1 MSKKAKGKK
10 VLQILC
16 LEDEPKDA
24 ELIQELLTGSGY
36 EIHFEHVTNKSQFV
50 SLLKKCSY
58 DMILADYKLSGFDA
72 PSALRIAKDVC
83 PTTPFIC
90 ISGTMGEDVAVDLL
104 KQGATDYVLKDRMG
118 RLPSAIQRALDEAEA
133 QKARRLAEGSLQ
145 ESEKKFRSLV
155 DNAFDAI
162 YLMRGRHY
170 EYVNPR
176 FSELTRY
183 TVEELTSEDFDFNK
197 LLTDKSH
204 QIVNERYQDRIN
216 GIQIPN
222 QYETQ
227 IKIKDGR
234 ILDVE
239 ISTVTLGSKNE
250 VVVLG
255 MIHDVTRRKLAERA
269 LLKAHKILNETQAIS
284 KFGGWDYDVIT
295 KTATWTD
302 EVYKIYGV
310 GKEYQPSD
318 VKSDLSFYA
327 PDSAPLLDKAFTDAV
342 EKGVP
347 YDLEL
352 ELIKTTGKRIWVR
365 TIGRPHIKDGKVVRV
380 SGNIMDISERKQAEE
395 ELMDLSS
402 RQEAI
407 LSAVPDIIMEVD
419 NNKLYTWANRAGIE
433 FFGDDVIGKEAKY
446 YFEDETDLYEYVK
459 PIFEGEEET
468 LYVENWQR
476 RRDGEKRLLAW
487 WCRGLRNSEGQITG
501 ALSSARDITE
511 SRKAEEIIA
520 HLNRVLL
527 SIRDVNKVII
537 NEKDAEIIIQQ
548 TCNILVEHRGYNEV
562 MIILIDDA
570 GKPKYWSAMGLGDA
584 FGPIEQNL
592 KLGILPPC
600 CDEALFEKDINII
613 SERGK
618 ICVECPAINNFLH
631 YKAMLTRI
639 RHNDRTYG
647 YLSVSVG
654 GEQTIDE
661 EEQSLFKELANDV
674 AFALHNIEQMKAKKR
689 AEEDRD
695 RIEAELRQ
703 SQKMEAVGLLA
714 GGVAHDF
721 NNMLTIIIGYT
732 DLALAKLSVD
742 DPLYRNFIEIQA
754 ASERSTNI
762 IRQLLA
768 FSRKQLIAPEAAKL
782 NELIADLLRMLG
794 RLIGEDIELKFLPSE
809 DLWNVWIDPSQ
820 ISQILTNLAVNARDA
835 IADVGSVSIE
845 TANVVLDE
853 AYNNI
858 HNYVVPGE
866 YVSLIFSDSGKGI
879 NPDIKDRIFEPFF
892 TTKEA
897 GKGTGLGLPTIYGIV
912 KQNNGYIHV
921 YSEPGMGTTF
931 KIYFPRYHGD
941 VEAPSKKT
949 RPGVM
954 TGTETV
960 LIAEDYEEILY
971 LAVEILEKYGYTV
984 LKARNPDEAIM
995 TSEKHKGDIH
1005 LLITDVVMP
1014 GMNGKDLEEKIKISR
1029 PRIRTLF
1036 MSGYTADIIAQR
1048 GVIERGVAFI
1058 QKPFTVQSFAMKVRD
1073 VLDS

>member
-1 MSKKAKGKK
+1 MNRKSKEKRPLR
-10 VLQILC
+10 VLC

-24 ELIQELLTGSGY
+24 ELIHEILEEAGY
-36 EIHFEHVTNKSQFV
+36 DLQMDILDNEKGFV
-50 SLLKKCSY
+50 SSLKSKGY
-58 DMILADYKLSGFDA
+58 DVILSDYKLPAFSA
-72 PSALRIAKDVC
+72 PSALRLAKDIR
-83 PTTPFIC
+83 PDIPFIC
-90 ISGTMGEDVAVDLL
+90 VSGTMGEDVAVDLL

-118 RLPSAIQRALDEAEA
+118 RLPSAIQRALHEAYALKVGRQAEEA
-133 QKARRLAEGSLQ
+133 LQ
-145 ESEKKFRSLV
+145 ESESKFRSLV
-155 DNAFDAI
+155 ENAFDGI

-183 TVEELTSEDFDFNK
+183 TVEELTSEDFDFDW
-197 LLTDKSH
+197 LLTDFSR
-204 QIVNERYQDRIN
+204 QIVNKRYQDRVN

-227 IKIKDGR
+227 IKTKDGR

-239 ISTVTLGSKNE
+239 ISTVSLGSKEN

-255 MIHDVTRRKLAERA
+255 MIHDLTKRKQAERA
-269 LLKAHKILNETQAIS
+269 LLKAHQLLKETQAIS
-284 KFGGWDYDVIT
+284 KIGGWDYDVT
-295 KTATWTD
+295 SNSASWTD
-302 EVYKIYGV
+302 EVYEIYGV
-310 GKEYQPSD
+310 GKNHSPSD
-318 VKSDLSFYA
+318 PKNLISFFT
-327 PDSAPLLDKAFTDAV
+327 PESAPIIEKAFKDAV

-347 YDLEL
+347 YDIEL
-352 ELIKTTGKRIWVR
+352 EFIKATGKRIWVR
-365 TIGRPHIKDGKVVRV
+365 AIGRPHIKDGKVVRV

-395 ELMDLSS
+395 ELKALSS

-419 NNKLYTWANRAGIE
+419 NNKVYTWANRAGIKY
-433 FFGDDVIGKEAKY
+433 FGDDVIGKEAKY
-446 YFEDETDLYEYVK
+446 YFEDETDVYGIVK
-459 PIFEGEEET
+459 PLFEGEEDL
-468 LYVENWQR
+468 LYVENRQR
-476 RRDGEKRLLAW
+476 RRDGEKRLLGW
-487 WCRGLRNSEGQITG
+487 WCRGLRNSEGQIIG
-501 ALSSARDITE
+501 ALFSARDITE

-520 HLNRVLL
+520 HLNRVLR

-537 NEKDAEIIIQQ
+537 NEKNAEKIIQQ
-548 TCNILVEHRGYNEV
+548 TCNILVERRGYNEV
-562 MIILIDDA
+562 MIILIDDT
-570 GKPKYWSAMGLGDA
+570 GKPKYWSETGLGEA
-584 FGPIEQNL
+584 FGPLKENL
-592 KLGILPPC
+592 KLGILPLC

-613 SERGK
+613 SDRNK
-618 ICVECPAINNFLH
+618 ICVECPAVNNFLH
-631 YKAMLTRI
+631 YKAMLARI
-639 RHNDRTYG
+639 RYNERTYG
-647 YLSVSVG
+647 YLSVSVR
-654 GEQTIDE
+654 GEQTVDE
-661 EEQSLFKELANDV
+661 EEQSLFIELANDL
-674 AFALHNIEQMKAKKR
+674 AFALNNIEQMKAKKQ
-689 AEEDRD
+689 AEDDRD

-721 NNMLTIIIGYT
+721 NNMLTVIIGYT
-732 DLALAKLSVD
+732 DLALAELNVD
-742 DPLYRNFIEIQA
+742 NPLYRNFIEIQA

-809 DLWNVWIDPSQ
+809 ELWNVWIDPSQ

-835 IADVGSVSIE
+835 ITDVGSVSIE

-858 HNYVVPGE
+858 YNYVVPGE

-921 YSEPGMGTTF
+921 YSEPGMGTAF
-931 KIYFPRYHGD
+931 KIYFPRYCGD
-941 VEAPSKKT
+941 VEATSEK
-949 RPGVM
+949 PGTGIL

-971 LAVEILEKYGYTV
+971 LVVEILEHSGYTV